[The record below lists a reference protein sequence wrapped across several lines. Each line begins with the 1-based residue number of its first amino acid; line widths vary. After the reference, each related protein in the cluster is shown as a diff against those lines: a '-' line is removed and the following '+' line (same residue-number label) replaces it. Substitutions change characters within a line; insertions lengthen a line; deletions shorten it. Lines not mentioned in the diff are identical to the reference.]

1 MCLILWGLG
10 AGPGPKSDGRPGPS
24 QALVPYLEPG
34 PGLCT
39 PECERANDTANVE
52 NAVVVNINKQ
62 AKQPYGEG
70 PQISVSVGDR
80 LSREQAIQ
88 IADTYETTL
97 IAITAAEENTS
108 SVLHG

>member
-1 MCLILWGLG
+1 MDNPIKIHLIRYTGNHPV
-10 AGPGPKSDGRPGPS
+10 ASVSPDRVFEI
-24 QALVPYLEPG
+24 AEM
-34 PGLCT
+34 
-39 PECERANDTANVE
+39 E
-52 NAVVVNINKQ
+52 NAVVVDVNKQ
-62 AKQPYGEG
+62 AKKEYGDG

>member
-1 MCLILWGLG
+1 MNKIIKVHLARYTGNHPI
-10 AGPGPKSDGRPGPS
+10 AST
-24 QALVPYLEPG
+24 
-34 PGLCT
+34 T
-39 PECERANDTANVE
+39 PDRAFEIAEME
-52 NAVVVNINKQ
+52 NAVVVNVNKQ
-62 AKQPYGEG
+62 AKKEYGDG

>member
-1 MCLILWGLG
+1 MEKIIKIHLTRYTGNHPVASVSPDRVFEI
-10 AGPGPKSDGRPGPS
+10 A
-24 QALVPYLEPG
+24 EM
-34 PGLCT
+34 
-39 PECERANDTANVE
+39 E
-52 NAVVVNINKQ
+52 NAVVVNVNKQ
-62 AKQPYGEG
+62 AKKEYGDG

-97 IAITAAEENTS
+97 VAITAAEENTS

>member
-1 MCLILWGLG
+1 MNKKIYLIKYIGNHPV
-10 AGPGPKSDGRPGPS
+10 ASVSPDRTFEI
-24 QALVPYLEPG
+24 AEM
-34 PGLCT
+34 
-39 PECERANDTANVE
+39 E
-52 NAVVVNINKQ
+52 NAVVVNVNKQ
-62 AKQPYGEG
+62 AKKEYGEG

-97 IAITAAEENTS
+97 IAITAAEETTS

>member
-1 MCLILWGLG
+1 MDKIIKIHLTRYVGNHPVACVSPDRVFEI
-10 AGPGPKSDGRPGPS
+10 A
-24 QALVPYLEPG
+24 EM
-34 PGLCT
+34 
-39 PECERANDTANVE
+39 E
-52 NAVVVNINKQ
+52 NAVVVDVNKQ

-97 IAITAAEENTS
+97 IAITAAEETTS

>member
-1 MCLILWGLG
+1 MEKIIKVHLTRYTGNH
-10 AGPGPKSDGRPGPS
+10 PVVS
-24 QALVPYLEPG
+24 V
-34 PGLCT
+34 T
-39 PECERANDTANVE
+39 PDRVFEIAEME
-52 NAVVVNINKQ
+52 NAVVVNVNKQ

-97 IAITAAEENTS
+97 IAITSTDDTTEQS
-108 SVLHG
+108 SLLKG

>member
-1 MCLILWGLG
+1 MNKIIKVHLTRY
-10 AGPGPKSDGRPGPS
+10 AGNHPVASVSPDRVFEI
-24 QALVPYLEPG
+24 AEM
-34 PGLCT
+34 
-39 PECERANDTANVE
+39 E
-52 NAVVVNINKQ
+52 NAVVVDVNKQ
-62 AKQPYGEG
+62 AKKEYGDG

>member
-1 MCLILWGLG
+1 MNKIIKVHLTRYTGNHPVASVSPDRVFEI
-10 AGPGPKSDGRPGPS
+10 A
-24 QALVPYLEPG
+24 EM
-34 PGLCT
+34 
-39 PECERANDTANVE
+39 E
-52 NAVVVNINKQ
+52 NAVVVNVNKQ
-62 AKQPYGEG
+62 AKKEYGDG

-97 IAITAAEENTS
+97 IAITAAEETTS

>member
-1 MCLILWGLG
+1 MEKIIKVHLTRYTDNHPV
-10 AGPGPKSDGRPGPS
+10 AS
-24 QALVPYLEPG
+24 V
-34 PGLCT
+34 T
-39 PECERANDTANVE
+39 PDRVFEIAEME
-52 NAVVVNINKQ
+52 NAVIVEVNKQ

-97 IAITAAEENTS
+97 IAITSTDDTTEQS
-108 SVLHG
+108 SLLKG

>member
-1 MCLILWGLG
+1 MEKVIKIHLTRYTGNHPVVCASPDRVFEI
-10 AGPGPKSDGRPGPS
+10 A
-24 QALVPYLEPG
+24 EM
-34 PGLCT
+34 
-39 PECERANDTANVE
+39 E
-52 NAVVVNINKQ
+52 NAVVVNVNKQ
-62 AKQPYGEG
+62 AKKEYGEG

-80 LSREQAIQ
+80 LSVEQAIQ